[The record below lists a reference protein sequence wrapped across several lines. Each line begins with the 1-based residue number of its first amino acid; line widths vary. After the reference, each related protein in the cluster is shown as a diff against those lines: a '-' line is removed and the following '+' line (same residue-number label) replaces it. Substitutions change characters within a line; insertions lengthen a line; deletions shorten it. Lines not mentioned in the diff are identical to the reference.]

1 MTSQSNQ
8 ITPSSQ
14 SVVRFEDK
22 VIINMLGSHSTF
34 EVNNLLEIIPKE
46 CLDIN
51 KLSLQFR
58 VELANLVDE
67 IPEKG
72 SSKQYFLDKVQNLVK
87 KYGANT
93 NGKISQAFLDGV
105 VCSLLEPNGK
115 GWQKGTIKICFEFIP
130 EEEEPVVMEE
140 NLETLGCSSLDEI
153 RQLANSLSIDQN

>member
-14 SVVRFEDK
+14 SVVRFEDQ

-51 KLSLQFR
+51 KSSLQFR

-72 SSKQYFLDKVQNLVK
+72 SSKQ
-87 KYGANT
+87 
-93 NGKISQAFLDGV
+93 
-105 VCSLLEPNGK
+105 
-115 GWQKGTIKICFEFIP
+115 
-130 EEEEPVVMEE
+130 
-140 NLETLGCSSLDEI
+140 
-153 RQLANSLSIDQN
+153 